1 MLDRRIARAIGAL
14 AAVAATPALA
24 QELQVD
30 FISLS
35 PVPVGGWAVAAI
47 AGMLAL
53 AGHRVLRGRARTL
66 GVMAA
71 SAVAAG
77 ALAWHVVAPAETHA
91 AAPTTIVNLT
101 SSPATV
107 ALAPGDMDY
116 QLVNASSRPIKI
128 VSIERVNA
136 PGFTFIPSLLPA
148 CQKQQELR
156 PGQYCFVALGNDP
169 G

>member
-35 PVPVGGWAVAAI
+35 PVPVGGWVVAAI
-47 AGMLAL
+47 AGALAL
-53 AGHRVLRGRARTL
+53 AAHRALRGRARTL

-71 SAVAAG
+71 TAVAAG
-77 ALAWHVVAPAETHA
+77 TLAWNAVAPAETQ
-91 AAPTTIVNLT
+91 AAPVETIVNLAT
-101 SSPATV
+101 SPATV
-107 ALAPGDMDY
+107 ALVFANQPY
-116 QLVNASSRPIKI
+116 KLVNVTARTIKI

-136 PGFTFIPSLLPA
+136 SAFTFIVSPLPA
-148 CQKQQELR
+148 CGKQQELR
-156 PGQYCFVALGNDP
+156 PGEFCYVALGP
-169 G
+169 IEE